1 MIYLDNAATS
11 NPKPDTVWQAME
23 SYMRT
28 LGTSPGRGGYASSL
42 ASGRLVFSTRSR
54 VCSLFNVPTEKQV
67 VFMPNVTYAL
77 NTAFKGLLV
86 PGDHVIT
93 SSMEH
98 NSVIRP
104 LRFLEAEGDIEVSI
118 VPCNSKGELDPE
130 DVRKALRPDT
140 KMIVLTAASNVTG
153 TLMPIH
159 AVGRI
164 AREAGV
170 YYVLDTAQAA
180 GYLDLNFGDLATD
193 VLAFTGHKSLYGPPG
208 TGGFVLSE
216 RAAAQMVPL
225 VQGGTG
231 SRSDREEQPEDLPD
245 KFEAGTLN
253 TVGIAGLGAGVE
265 FVLEQGLARI
275 RVHES
280 NLTRLFIA
288 GLREISGLRFY
299 GPDEDRERVPTVS
312 VTLPGLD
319 LGEVAY
325 RLDAEY
331 GIMVRSGLH
340 CSPLAHRTIGTF
352 PEGTLRFSFGY
363 FNTEVDVH
371 AALQAL
377 ERFAAG
383 YH

>member
-1 MIYLDNAATS
+1 
-11 NPKPDTVWQAME
+11 
-23 SYMRT
+23 
-28 LGTSPGRGGYASSL
+28 
-42 ASGRLVFSTRSR
+42 
-54 VCSLFNVPTEKQV
+54 
-67 VFMPNVTYAL
+67 
-77 NTAFKGLLV
+77 
-86 PGDHVIT
+86 
-93 SSMEH
+93 
-98 NSVIRP
+98 
-104 LRFLEAEGDIEVSI
+104 
-118 VPCNSKGELDPE
+118 
-130 DVRKALRPDT
+130 
-140 KMIVLTAASNVTG
+140 
-153 TLMPIH
+153 
-159 AVGRI
+159 
-164 AREAGV
+164 
-170 YYVLDTAQAA
+170 
-180 GYLDLNFGDLATD
+180 
-193 VLAFTGHKSLYGPPG
+193 
-208 TGGFVLSE
+208 
-216 RAAAQMVPL
+216 
-225 VQGGTG
+225 
-231 SRSDREEQPEDLPD
+231 
-245 KFEAGTLN
+245 LN
-253 TVGIAGLGAGVE
+253 TVGIAGQGAGVE

>member
-325 RLDAEY
+325 RRL
-331 GIMVRSGLH
+331 
-340 CSPLAHRTIGTF
+340 
-352 PEGTLRFSFGY
+352 
-363 FNTEVDVH
+363 
-371 AALQAL
+371 
-377 ERFAAG
+377 
-383 YH
+383 